1 MITKPSFEICFVK
14 NLFWCDEKGGRMM
27 KEKLKKYSPL
37 SLLALAIVA
46 GVVAVSTHAPPKKDV
61 EAFEVGY
68 DAGFDVIGYFSCSNE
83 IMRWYLALAREGDT
97 FSVFSYMAED
107 DALIA
112 KGKPTDFTYLSR
124 FSDIKNPRITP
135 LQYKWNGAAS
145 RSFVLD
151 RTNGK
156 MTVSYPG
163 HKANLPGCKGD
174 DCLALEPFSSEYQ
187 CKYGEEGK
195 EQFWRDT
202 TSDYEDA
209 YEASAVKF

>member
-1 MITKPSFEICFVK
+1 
-14 NLFWCDEKGGRMM
+14 M
-27 KEKLKKYSPL
+27 KEKLKKYSAL
-37 SLLALAIVA
+37 GLLALAIVA

-83 IMRWYLALAREGDT
+83 IMRWHLALAREGDT
-97 FSVFSYMAED
+97 FSVFSYKAED
-107 DALIA
+107 AAIIA
-112 KGKPTDFTYLSR
+112 KGRPTNFTYLSR

-135 LQYKWNGAAS
+135 LQYKWNGV
-145 RSFVLD
+145 VLD

-156 MTVSYPG
+156 VTVSYPG

-174 DCLALEPFSSEYQ
+174 DCHALEPFSDEYE

-202 TSDYEDA
+202 LSDYEAA

>member
-1 MITKPSFEICFVK
+1 M
-14 NLFWCDEKGGRMM
+14 R
-27 KEKLKKYSPL
+27 EKLKKYSPL
-37 SLLALAIVA
+37 GLLALAVLA

-68 DAGFDVIGYFSCSNE
+68 DAGFDVIGYFSCSKNL
-83 IMRWYLALAREGDT
+83 RFKFALAREGDT
-97 FSVFSYMAED
+97 FSVFYYKAED
-107 DALIA
+107 DAIIA

-124 FSDIKNPRITP
+124 SSRIKNPRITP

-145 RSFVLD
+145 RSVVLD

-156 MTVSYPG
+156 VTVSSPG

-174 DCLALEPFSSEYQ
+174 DCLALEPFSDEYE

-202 TSDYEDA
+202 LSDYEDA

>member
-1 MITKPSFEICFVK
+1 
-14 NLFWCDEKGGRMM
+14 MM

-37 SLLALAIVA
+37 GLLALAIVA

-68 DAGFDVIGYFSCSNE
+68 DAGFDVIGYFSCGENL
-83 IMRWYLALAREGDT
+83 RFKFALAREGDA
-97 FSVFSYMAED
+97 FSVFYYKAED
-107 DALIA
+107 GAIIA

-124 FSDIKNPRITP
+124 STVIKNPRITP
-135 LQYKWNGAAS
+135 LQYKWNGDT
-145 RSFVLD
+145 RSVVLD

-156 MTVSYPG
+156 VTVSSPG

-202 TSDYEDA
+202 LSDYEDA